1 MWLAPGIIVMQ
12 AVTIFFPIY
21 EAYKDRSQ
29 LRRTLGILQTWE
41 ESRRNDEFQSMSN
54 HTSCASDEKRLSG
67 TTEPT
72 RRSEMYTM
80 AALEKALAVNPQPLL
95 HFAATQDFTAE
106 NIVFLLQVRR
116 WRADW
121 DRETAHGASIT
132 PVAQSRLLDM
142 ALDIYTTSVSE
153 STANFPIN
161 IEGRIR
167 SALDKV
173 FGHLVSS
180 EPSSHNPA
188 ASSDA
193 IDLVTLQSNSI
204 KGISRG
210 LERGS
215 STDSAETLF
224 GEPSPPTLSTIITTY
239 KEPQSCTQ
247 PSRSEIVMIGPG
259 IEKAI
264 FDEAEASIKYLVL
277 TNTWQKLV
285 KAHYNV
291 DLSGTTP

>member
-1 MWLAPGIIVMQ
+1 
-12 AVTIFFPIY
+12 
-21 EAYKDRSQ
+21 
-29 LRRTLGILQTWE
+29 
-41 ESRRNDEFQSMSN
+41 MSN
-54 HTSCASDEKRLSG
+54 HTSCVSDEKRLSI

-121 DRETAHGASIT
+121 DRETAHGASTT

-153 STANFPIN
+153 STADFPIN

-167 SALDKV
+167 SALDRV

-180 EPSSHNPA
+180 ERPTYDRA
-188 ASSDA
+188 DSSDS
-193 IDLVTLQSNSI
+193 IDLVTLQSKSI
-204 KGISRG
+204 KGVSCGVKR
-210 LERGS
+210 ES

-224 GEPSPPTLSTIITTY
+224 GEPSPSILPTAVTTY
-239 KEPQSCTQ
+239 KEPQVCGQ
-247 PSRSEIVMIGPG
+247 PSKPETVMVGSG
-259 IEKAI
+259 IEKGI

-291 DLSGTTP
+291 DLSGMIP